1 MGKIKIVK
9 SDVSHGRTDDRAL
22 LFSLKQFMQPRQK
35 RRTRG
40 VRRVLG
46 WMAVERSTPRQPAG
60 VRIDIN
66 GGATT
71 LYEFRMYA
79 DVLYIHV

>member
-1 MGKIKIVK
+1 MGKIRIVK
-9 SDVSHGRTDDRAL
+9 SDESHGRTDDRAL
-22 LFSLKQFMQPRQK
+22 LLSLNNLCKQDKNEEQE
-35 RRTRG
+35 

-46 WMAVERSTPRQPAG
+46 WMAVERSTRRRPAG

-79 DVLYIHV
+79 DVLVRIG